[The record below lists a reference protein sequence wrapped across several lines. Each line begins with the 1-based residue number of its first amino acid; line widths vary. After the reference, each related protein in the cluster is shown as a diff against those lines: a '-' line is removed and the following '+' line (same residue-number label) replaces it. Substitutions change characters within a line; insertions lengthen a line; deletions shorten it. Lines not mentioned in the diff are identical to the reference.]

1 MSTRF
6 QRPAGSYTGDLTLN
20 NRTKYQS
27 DSTANP
33 KVAIS
38 SVKMDGDFNYLI
50 NSLNTLDDEMQGIV
64 LGALPDG
71 SIVSSKLASGA
82 VTSSKLA
89 SASVTSAA
97 VAADAIT
104 SGAIV
109 SQAVTTNK
117 IATLAVDTS
126 RLADAAVT
134 SDKLAS
140 TAVTNAKIASN
151 AVTFSK
157 IQAIATARL
166 LGRTTAGSGDVE
178 ELSVGSGLSLAG
190 GVLANAQTPAMTVSF
205 TSSEQTVTAASLISV
220 AHSLGTKPKSVMLKL
235 ICKTAEAGYAV
246 NDEVLVCD
254 ASSNGGVSLGLCAY
268 LDNTTHV
275 NVRIASGGVVAGH
288 KTTGVTTILTAAN
301 WRLVIMAFA

>member
-20 NRTKYQS
+20 NRNKYQS

-38 SVKMDGDFNYLI
+38 SVKMDGDLNYVI

-71 SIVSSKLASGA
+71 SVSSSKLANGA
-82 VTSSKLA
+82 VSSAKLA
-89 SASVTSAA
+89 SASVTSTALATDA
-97 VAADAIT
+97 VT
-104 SGAIV
+104 TGAIA
-109 SQAVTTNK
+109 SQAVTNNK

-126 RLADAAVT
+126 RLADNAVT
-134 SDKLAS
+134 TDKLNAD
-140 TAVTNAKIASN
+140 AVTNAKIASN
-151 AVTFSK
+151 AVSFSK
-157 IQAIATARL
+157 IQAITTARI
-166 LGRTTAGSGDVE
+166 LGRTTAGSGIVE

-190 GVLANAQTPAMTVSF
+190 GVLLNAQTPAMTVSF

-220 AHSLGTKPKSVMLKL
+220 AHSLGVKPKLVTMKL

-246 NDEVLVCD
+246 NDEVFIYD
-254 ASSNGGVSLGLCAY
+254 PSSNGGVSLGLCAY

-275 NVRIASGGVVAGH
+275 NVRIASGGVVVGH
-288 KTTGVTTILTAAN
+288 KTTGVTTVLTAVN